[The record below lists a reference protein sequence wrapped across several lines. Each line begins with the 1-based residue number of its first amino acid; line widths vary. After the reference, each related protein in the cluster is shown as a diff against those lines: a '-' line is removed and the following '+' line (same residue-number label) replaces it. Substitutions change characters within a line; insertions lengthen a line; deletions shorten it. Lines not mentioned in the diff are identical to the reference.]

1 MRHDVPAALT
11 VAASLTLIAMPS
23 SAQTPTPARR
33 DILPFTATERTLPNG
48 LKVIVVP
55 TGFPNIVSVQI
66 PVQTGSR
73 NEVEPGKSGFA
84 HFFEHM
90 MFRGTREYP
99 PEKYQAIMTRAGAR
113 TNAYTTDDYTNYHAT
128 FAKEDLETILK
139 VEADR
144 FQNLSYPEEA
154 FKTEARAVLGEYN
167 KNSANPINKLIEV
180 QREHAFTI
188 HPYKHTTMGFIK
200 DIEDMPNQFQYAQ
213 EFFRRWYRP
222 EYTTV
227 IVAGDV
233 TPGEVVPL
241 VEKYWGDW
249 KPGNYKVDIPT
260 EPLPRGPVY
269 AHVPWTTPTLPW
281 VTVAFHAPAFS
292 ETNKEYAAMD
302 LLMDLTFG
310 PTSDLYKRLV
320 EDEQKV
326 DDLFPYYP
334 GGADPHLAT
343 AGARVKDIKDALDV
357 RDQILKAFAEA
368 REKPVPAP
376 RLADAKSNARYGFV
390 RTLDNT
396 ETIAAALARYV
407 RYRRAYGT
415 LNELFRAYDAVT
427 PEDLQAVARRY
438 FTDAGMVVTTLSKEA
453 MPEAMATE
461 PALSSVVPTAGA
473 AGAGDAVRMLV
484 QRSALPQLDVKLLFT
499 VGSAQ
504 DPPGKEG
511 LAALS
516 ASMVAEAGSRGMR
529 IDEIKK
535 ALFPMAGSFD
545 AHVDKEMTTF
555 TGSIHRDNWGRFLD
569 VVLPMLLEPG
579 LREDDFR
586 RLKDAQMNALKQDLR
601 NNNEEEL
608 GKERLQANIFAGTPY
623 GHPVPGSV
631 AGIEA
636 ITLDDVRGFLK
647 SAYTRGRLTVG
658 LIGDAPDELRA
669 RLQSG
674 LAALPAAP
682 SPPVAPVIAGRL
694 PKGLEIEIIEK
705 DTRATAISFGH
716 PVVVTRS
723 HPDFAALWLARAWLG
738 EHRSSVGRLYERIRE
753 IRGMNYGDYAY
764 VEAFP
769 RGMFEFF
776 PDPNVGRRA
785 QIFEVWIRPVVPENA
800 HMALRIAVHEL
811 RQMIDNGLSAEAF
824 ESTRNYLMKN
834 VFLMTATQ
842 DHQLGYALDSQWYGI
857 GEFTS
862 TMRDRLS
869 KLTLAD
875 VNRAI
880 KKHLSGQNLSVV
892 IIAKDAKDLKER
904 LASDAVS
911 TIKYDAP
918 KPADVLEE
926 DKVIGALKLQ
936 PTSVTITAVDQ
947 VFAK

>member
-1 MRHDVPAALT
+1 
-11 VAASLTLIAMPS
+11 
-23 SAQTPTPARR
+23 
-33 DILPFTATERTLPNG
+33 
-48 LKVIVVP
+48 VVP

-90 MFRGTREYP
+90 MFRGTAQYP
-99 PEKYQAIMTRAGAR
+99 PEKYQGIMTRAGAR

-128 FAKEDLETILK
+128 FAKEDLETILM

-144 FQNLSYPEEA
+144 FKNLSYPEEA

-167 KNSANPINKLIEV
+167 KNSANPINKLVEV
-180 QREHAFTI
+180 QREHAFSA
-188 HPYKHTTMGFIK
+188 HPYKHTTMGFLR

-222 EYTTV
+222 EYTAV

-233 TPGEVVPL
+233 TPEEVLPL
-241 VEKYWGDW
+241 VEKHWGDW
-249 KPGNYKVDIPT
+249 RPGTYKVDIPQ

-269 AHVPWTTPTLPW
+269 AHVPWPTGTLPW
-281 VTVAFHAPAFS
+281 VAVAFHAPAFS
-292 ETNKEYAAMD
+292 ETQKEYAALD

-326 DDLFPYYP
+326 DQLFPYYP
-334 GGADPHLAT
+334 GNADPYLAT
-343 AGARVKDIKDALDV
+343 AAARVKDMKDATDV
-357 RDQILKAFAEA
+357 RNQILKAFAEA
-368 REKPVPAP
+368 REKPVPGP

-396 ETIAAALARYV
+396 ESIAAALARYV
-407 RYRRAYGT
+407 RFRRSYGT
-415 LNELFRAYDAVT
+415 LNELFRVYESVT
-427 PEDLQAVARRY
+427 PEDIQAVARRS
-438 FTDAGMVVTTLSKEA
+438 FTDAGLVVTTLSKEP
-453 MPEAMATE
+453 MPEAMATQ
-461 PALSSVVPTAGA
+461 PPLSSLAAPSAGA
-473 AGAGDAVRMLV
+473 ASAESAIPEAVAIQPPVSSAAAPSGGAAAPESVRMQV
-484 QRSALPQLDVKLLFT
+484 QPSALPQLNIKLLFT
-499 VGSAQ
+499 VGSAY

-511 LAALS
+511 LATLS
-516 ASMVAEAGSRGMR
+516 AAMVAEAGSRAMR

-545 AHVDKEMTTF
+545 AQVDKEMTTF

-569 VVLPMLLEPG
+569 IALPMLLDPG

-586 RLKDAQMNALKQDLR
+586 RVKDAQMNALKQDLR

-608 GKERLQANIFAGTPY
+608 GKERLQVNIFAGTPY
-623 GHPVPGSV
+623 GHPVLGTV

-636 ITLDDVRGFLK
+636 ITLDDVRAFQK
-647 SAYTRGRLTVG
+647 SHYTRANLTIG
-658 LIGDAPDELRA
+658 LAGDVPADLRT
-669 RLQSG
+669 RLQGG
-674 LAALPAAP
+674 LAALPVGPAPAAP
-682 SPPVAPVIAGRL
+682 SGIAGRA
-694 PKGLEIEIIEK
+694 PKGIEVEIVEK

-716 PVVVTRS
+716 PISVTRS

-738 EHRSSVGRLYERIRE
+738 EHRSSVSHLYERIRE

-764 VEAFP
+764 IEAFP
-769 RGMFEFF
+769 RGMFQFF
-776 PDPNVGRRA
+776 ADPNLGRRA

-811 RQMIDNGLSAEAF
+811 RKLIDGGLTAEDF

-834 VFLMTATQ
+834 VFLITSTQ
-842 DHQLGYALDSQWYGI
+842 DRQLGYVLDSQWYGI

-869 KLTLAD
+869 KLTVAD

-880 KKHLSGQNLSVV
+880 KKHLSGQNLFVV
-892 IIAKDAKDLKER
+892 VIAKDAKDLRER
-904 LASDAVS
+904 LASDAAS

-918 KPADVLEE
+918 KPADILEE
-926 DKVIGALKLQ
+926 DKVIGVLKLQ
-936 PTSVTITAVDQ
+936 PTSVTITPVDH
-947 VFAK
+947 VFANHTRGSAGP